1 MADYSI
7 IEVDLTLNFV
17 GLKFQKFIL
26 LLNWRIRLV
35 AYGARLESEL
45 GAIPQGFKSLIL
57 RQINFN

>member
-57 RQINFN
+57 RQINLT